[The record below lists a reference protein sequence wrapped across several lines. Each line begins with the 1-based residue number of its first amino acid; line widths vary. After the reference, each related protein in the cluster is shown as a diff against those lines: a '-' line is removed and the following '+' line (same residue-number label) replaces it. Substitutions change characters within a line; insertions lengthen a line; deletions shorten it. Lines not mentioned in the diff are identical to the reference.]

1 MKQDILASSSSLYTH
16 VNHPAHKT
24 RRVYSVRAIS
34 SPVSFGR
41 WVNTASISSLASD
54 VVRVSASLNSWPSPV
69 STDLTHSCCGLG
81 AYRVLVVLH
90 LLLLYRDGDD
100 GLLWEVRGAYDVLWI
115 NGRSKTRSDGGKSRL
130 KLLLLSHAWA
140 RSKLS
145 QMGCLLESMPQRHG
159 RLSGGNWIFYCSW
172 ITPWPSTYPEWTIKD
187 LFRMFELA
195 RKRLQDIFRFPC
207 IFSQDQQTH
216 KKLP

>member
-1 MKQDILASSSSLYTH
+1 MKDIPASSSSLYTH

-24 RRVYSVRAIS
+24 RIVYSVRAIS

-69 STDLTHSCCGLG
+69 STDLTQSCCGLG
-81 AYRVLVVLH
+81 AYRVLVELH

-115 NGRSKTRSDGGKSRL
+115 NGRSKTRSNGGKSRL
-130 KLLLLSHAWA
+130 KLLLLSHVWA
-140 RSKLS
+140 IFKLS
-145 QMGCLLESMPQRHG
+145 QMGCLSLSARIDATKTRETFWRQLDLWGSLLQAGYPLG
-159 RLSGGNWIFYCSW
+159 RALILYG
-172 ITPWPSTYPEWTIKD
+172 
-187 LFRMFELA
+187 
-195 RKRLQDIFRFPC
+195 Q
-207 IFSQDQQTH
+207 
-216 KKLP
+216 